1 MAEHQSASEIERDI
15 EHERRELRETIDE
28 FSDRL
33 TFDDIWDRI
42 GGYVRQQGDLAEG
55 FARVA
60 REKPVALGLTALGIG
75 LLLFGPKDNPARLR
89 RNGSNGDGRNDPYDR
104 ERFDARRDYDAEAR
118 ALLADAEFDETS
130 ASGPKGS
137 EARSDPWSAPHH
149 REAPDPRGA
158 SGAERAAS
166 EPSGRTA
173 ASAPPAA
180 TGSTRAAASGATTA
194 HEAAGGFDP
203 GTAKPSRTSRGDS
216 ATPSSSGYPD
226 ASSGPSRPQDKAGA
240 KPSGPAESTTKTG
253 ASSSGKRASTSGAR
267 ATGAAAPRK
276 PTNATPDPASPGAK
290 SAAAGAKQAS
300 GTGST
305 HKDGSGNGS
314 TNAPSTKKDG

>member
-28 FSDRL
+28 FTDRL

-89 RNGSNGDGRNDPYDR
+89 RNGSNGHGRNDPYDR

-130 ASGPKGS
+130 ASGPEGR

-158 SGAERAAS
+158 SGAGRAAS

-173 ASAPPAA
+173 ASDAPAA
-180 TGSTRAAASGATTA
+180 TGSTKAAASGATTA
-194 HEAAGGFDP
+194 REAAEGSGTA
-203 GTAKPSRTSRGDS
+203 TAKPSTTSRGDG

-226 ASSGPSRPQDKAGA
+226 APSGQSRPLDKTGA
-240 KPSGPAESTTKTG
+240 TPSGPAASTRETS
-253 ASSSGKRASTSGAR
+253 ASSSDKRASTSGAR
-267 ATGAAAPRK
+267 ATGAAAPSK
-276 PTNATPDPASPGAK
+276 PTKATPGPESPGAK

-300 GTGST
+300 DTGPT
-305 HKDGSGNGS
+305 HKDGSR
-314 TNAPSTKKDG
+314 KR